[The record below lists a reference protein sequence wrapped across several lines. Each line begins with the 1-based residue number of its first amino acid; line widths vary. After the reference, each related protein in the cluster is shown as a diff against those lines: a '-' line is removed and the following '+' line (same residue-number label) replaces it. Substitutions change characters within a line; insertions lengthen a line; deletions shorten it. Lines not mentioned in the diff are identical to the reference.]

1 MVSPGTDASD
11 RPTGKGAGSA
21 TATAKTEAEHLTER
35 VKDKGTDLKRQAAD
49 VAHDAGQRARSAADQ
64 QKNAAA
70 GQIEDVAHAVRT
82 AAADLRDRG
91 QPMVAEYSR
100 HLAEGLES
108 MAQSLSGRDV
118 DDLVEGVEEFARER
132 PAVFLGGAVVAGF
145 ALARFM
151 KSSAARR
158 HRRDTGYHEHHGGY
172 ASASASL
179 RPGAAASPAGA
190 ATAGTTSGSAA
201 SPGATPTSRG
211 SSPAP
216 GAATAGVK
224 RESDDATH

>member
-1 MVSPGTDASD
+1 MTSPGPDATS
-11 RPTGKGAGSA
+11 RPTGSA
-21 TATAKTEAEHLTER
+21 TATAKEEAENLTER
-35 VKDKGTDLKRQAAD
+35 VKDKGADLKRQAAD
-49 VAHDAGQRARSAADQ
+49 VAHDMGDRARSAADQ

-82 AAADLRDRG
+82 AAADLHDRG

-100 HLAEGLES
+100 HLAEGLENV
-108 MAQSLSGRDV
+108 AQSLSGRDV
-118 DDLVEGVEEFARER
+118 DDLVEGVEDFARER
-132 PAVFLGGAVVAGF
+132 PAAFLGGAVVAGF

-172 ASASASL
+172 ASASASV
-179 RPGAAASPAGA
+179 RPGAAASPVGAAMAGA
-190 ATAGTTSGSAA
+190 STSGSAA
-201 SPGATPTSRG
+201 SPGATTASRG